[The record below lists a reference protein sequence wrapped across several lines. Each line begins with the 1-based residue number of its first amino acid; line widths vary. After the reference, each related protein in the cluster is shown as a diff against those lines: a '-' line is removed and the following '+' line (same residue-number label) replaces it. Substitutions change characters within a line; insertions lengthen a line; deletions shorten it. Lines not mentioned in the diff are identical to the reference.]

1 MVYMKRVYL
10 DNGATSFPKAPGV
23 AEAMMDYIMNN
34 GANVGRGIY
43 ESSFHAENI
52 VFDTREKLARLFNF
66 DDPANVVFTK
76 NITESLNIVLKGL
89 LKEDDHVIVSS
100 MEHNAVMRP
109 LNSLRKRGV
118 SFSRVRCDQT
128 GELNPEDI
136 RGHINSNTRAVVMT
150 HASNVCGTIMDLEEV
165 GKICKENGLLFIV
178 DAAQTAGFMN
188 VDYKELNADVIAFT
202 GHKSLLGPQGM
213 GGFVIKEDLTKDIG
227 TFIEGGTGSLS
238 DKEIQPEYMPDKLE
252 AGTQNIPG
260 IYGLNAALDY
270 LEKRGVENLRRIEMN
285 LVQEFLDGLRK
296 IQEVEVIGK
305 KSIAN
310 RTGVVS
316 IDVPGMDNADISFR
330 LNDEYGIATR
340 CGMHCAPSAHETLGT
355 FPRGTVRFSFSHFNT
370 MDEVEFTLDAIKKL
384 V

>member
-1 MVYMKRVYL
+1 
-10 DNGATSFPKAPGV
+10 
-23 AEAMMDYIMNN
+23 
-34 GANVGRGIY
+34 
-43 ESSFHAENI
+43 
-52 VFDTREKLARLFNF
+52 
-66 DDPANVVFTK
+66 
-76 NITESLNIVLKGL
+76 
-89 LKEDDHVIVSS
+89 
-100 MEHNAVMRP
+100 
-109 LNSLRKRGV
+109 
-118 SFSRVRCDQT
+118 
-128 GELNPEDI
+128 
-136 RGHINSNTRAVVMT
+136 MT

-165 GKICKENGLLFIV
+165 GKICRGSGLLFIV

-213 GGFVIKEDLTKDIG
+213 GGFVISEELARDID

-260 IYGLNAALDY
+260 IYGLNAALEY

-305 KSIAN
+305 KFIAN

-316 IDVPGMDNADISFR
+316 IDVPGRDNADISFR

>member
-1 MVYMKRVYL
+1 MKRVYL

-316 IDVPGMDNADISFR
+316 IDVPGRDNADISFR

-370 MDEVEFTLDAIKKL
+370 MDEVEYTLGAIKKL

>member
-1 MVYMKRVYL
+1 MKRVYL

-52 VFDTREKLARLFNF
+52 VFDTRERLARLFNF
-66 DDPANVVFTK
+66 SDPANVVFTK

-109 LNSLRKRGV
+109 LSSLGKRGV
-118 SFSRVRCDQT
+118 SFSRVQCNQL

-136 RGHINSNTRAVVMT
+136 QREIKGNTRAVVMT
-150 HASNVCGTIMDLEEV
+150 HASNVCGTILDLEEV
-165 GKICKENGLLFIV
+165 GKICRENGLIFIV
-178 DAAQTAGFMN
+178 DAAQTAGFLD
-188 VDYKELNADVIAFT
+188 VDYKKLNADVIAFT

-213 GGFVIKEDLTKDIG
+213 GGFVINENLARDID

-260 IYGLNAALDY
+260 IFGLNAALAY
-270 LEKRGVENLRRIEMN
+270 LQDRGIENLRNIEMN
-285 LVQEFLDGLRK
+285 LVQEFLNGLGK
-296 IQEVEVIGK
+296 VAGIEIIGK
-305 KSIAN
+305 KSTDD

-316 IDVPGMDNADISFR
+316 IDVPGKDNADISFR

-370 MDEVEFTLDAIKKL
+370 MEEVEYTLDAIRRL
-384 V
+384 T